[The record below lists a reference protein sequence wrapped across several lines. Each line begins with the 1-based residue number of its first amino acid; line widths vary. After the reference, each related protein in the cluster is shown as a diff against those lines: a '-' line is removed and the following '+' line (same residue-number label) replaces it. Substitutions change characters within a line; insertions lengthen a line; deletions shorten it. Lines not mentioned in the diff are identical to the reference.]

1 MTKTKLIFIGLA
13 VALVGFMFAGSASAQ
28 DGPTIS
34 VDPTNVEEAGEHT
47 LTVTG
52 SGWSVAATNILPCN
66 IPEGAD
72 GAELDAITHCSDM
85 GNLGLGQ
92 MVGGVAITDGGF
104 EETITLDIPEQGVF
118 IVSGDSAQTERAN
131 AVLITVRND
140 GGRVAGYRCEHVAV
154 GNHRH
159 GHRPRRCDGVRSQ
172 PSAAH
177 PVTSLPDQYTR
188 CPGPLGPGHRSLL
201 PHSSPLDE
209 PEWLGNDQVPVD
221 ARWAGSSLDWL
232 HANYGLICSEWPH
245 LDRRPVLCRNCWG
258 AHIHGDRH
266 RLDCISS
273 YRSARM
279 SRPERPIHL

>member
-131 AVLITVRND
+131 AVLITVGMMEEELPD
-140 GGRVAGYRCEHVAV
+140 T
-154 GNHRH
+154 
-159 GHRPRRCDGVRSQ
+159 GVN
-172 PSAAH
+172 
-177 PVTSLPDQYTR
+177 TSLLVIIGT
-188 CPGPLGPGHRSLL
+188 GIAL
-201 PHSSPLDE
+201 
-209 PEWLGNDQVPVD
+209 
-221 ARWAGSSLDWL
+221 AGVMVF
-232 HANYGLICSEWPH
+232 GLS
-245 LDRRPVLCRNCWG
+245 RRLRT
-258 AHIHGDRH
+258 
-266 RLDCISS
+266 L
-273 YRSARM
+273 
-279 SRPERPIHL
+279 